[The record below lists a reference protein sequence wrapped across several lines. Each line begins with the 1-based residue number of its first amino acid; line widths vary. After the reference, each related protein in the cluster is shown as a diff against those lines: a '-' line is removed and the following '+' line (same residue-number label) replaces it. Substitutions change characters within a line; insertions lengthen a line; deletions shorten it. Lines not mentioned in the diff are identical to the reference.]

1 MATKILIPTP
11 LRGYT
16 DQLDEVE
23 AEGATVGEL
32 LANLTTRYADL
43 RKHLYAEDGT
53 RRNFVNI
60 YLNDDDIRYLEKDQ
74 TPVTADDTVS
84 IIQIADAPIPVSH
97 DAVHTGQGA
106 LHDRL
111 LLRVVEYRS
120 PGHQTT
126 DVLAGSRIGDDA
138 DACHGIDGLTGRA
151 FS

>member
-60 YLNDDDIRYLEKDQ
+60 YLNGEDVRYL
-74 TPVTADDTVS
+74 
-84 IIQIADAPIPVSH
+84 
-97 DAVHTGQGA
+97 
-106 LHDRL
+106 
-111 LLRVVEYRS
+111 
-120 PGHQTT
+120 
-126 DVLAGSRIGDDA
+126 
-138 DACHGIDGLTGRA
+138 DGLASAVADRDELSIVPAVAGGLK
-151 FS
+151 